1 MEVSLKCGVTMKGG
15 SGRLHHRTDNR
26 IRSPRLAAYGTT
38 GEGKLGNSAKWTRN
52 FGIRVASFWQFVS
65 EGIAWLRSEGVFAN
79 GRYVGRRLANPER
92 SDCLVKTQR

>member
-1 MEVSLKCGVTMKGG
+1 MSLKGGVTVKGG

-65 EGIAWLRSEGVFAN
+65 GGALPGFGRNVSSQADGTLEGG
-79 GRYVGRRLANPER
+79 
-92 SDCLVKTQR
+92 